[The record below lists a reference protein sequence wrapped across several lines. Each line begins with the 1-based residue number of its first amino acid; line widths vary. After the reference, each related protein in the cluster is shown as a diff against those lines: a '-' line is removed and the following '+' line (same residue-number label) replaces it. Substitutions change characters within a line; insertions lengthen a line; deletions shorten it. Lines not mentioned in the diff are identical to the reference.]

1 MRYIIES
8 NKVLIMGLNMNLA
21 YEQELVKKAKDSL
34 KAFDEIYEF
43 YLPRI
48 FGYVLNRSGSREIA
62 EDVTSQTFFKAMSN
76 IKSFRYRG
84 YSFGSW
90 LYRIAHNALMDYYRK
105 SPNTADVDPD
115 EMKSENQGTEEKAEN
130 IERKKVV
137 LRVLRKLPEQ
147 YQQILSLRFFEEMTN
162 EEIAEILGCR
172 KATLAVK
179 LHRSLQAFKNIL
191 KKEGLLEALN
201 ISL

>member
-1 MRYIIES
+1 
-8 NKVLIMGLNMNLA
+8 MNLA

-62 EDVTSQTFFKAMSN
+62 EDVTSQTFFKAMSK

-90 LYRIAHNALMDYYRK
+90 LYRIAHNNLMDHYRK
-105 SPNTADVDPD
+105 NPNTADLDPED
-115 EMKSENQGTEEKAEN
+115 MKAETKGTEDKA
-130 IERKKVV
+130 IEVERRRVV
-137 LRVLRKLPEQ
+137 LKALKKLPDQ
-147 YQQILSLRFFEEMTN
+147 YQQILSLRFFEDMTN
-162 EEIAEILGCR
+162 EEIAEILGCK

-191 KKEGLLEALN
+191 KKEGLLDALN